1 MCRLFVQI
9 SETDVLEVQ
18 HPPIDQEMQHLYQ
31 ANVPNVR
38 LGCVGSGRPL
48 MSNMQLRAEFASKHE
63 LLAFDYEFDQ
73 VYLRVFFYNP
83 RIVLEL

>member
-1 MCRLFVQI
+1 MI
-9 SETDVLEVQ
+9 EMQ
-18 HPPIDQEMQHLYQ
+18 HPPIDPEMQHLYQ
-31 ANVPNVR
+31 PNVPNVR

-73 VYLRVFFYNP
+73 VLKFGLVD
-83 RIVLEL
+83 